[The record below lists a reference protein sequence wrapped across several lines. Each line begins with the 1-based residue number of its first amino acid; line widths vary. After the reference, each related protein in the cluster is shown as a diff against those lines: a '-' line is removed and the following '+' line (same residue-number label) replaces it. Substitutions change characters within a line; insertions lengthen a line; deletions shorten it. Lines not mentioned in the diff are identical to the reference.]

1 MIAAGIDIGTNT
13 ALMVVVSLSPDGS
26 QTVLHDVHEL
36 PRLGE
41 GLSQAGFISHEAVE
55 RALRSMEKFRSV
67 LAPYPSVLV
76 RAVATS
82 AVREASNGTDVAV
95 QLSRALGHP
104 VEIIDGTEE
113 ARLTYIGSVGSTPIP
128 TLLIDVGGGS
138 TEYAV
143 GCYGKVAYSVSIPI
157 GAVKFTERFARD
169 RPISESALA
178 EACHIVES
186 SLAPYREHFSAVQHC
201 IGVAGTPVALA
212 MIDKGLA
219 AYDMTQLH
227 GHCMSMERVSELSAF
242 LCRQTLESLRAIPGL
257 HERRADIVPMGS
269 VILRASLEA
278 LGISSIEARTTGLR
292 FGACHTA
299 GSYPQADFSR

>member
-1 MIAAGIDIGTNT
+1 MIIAGIDIGTNT
-13 ALMVVVSLSPDGS
+13 ALMVVISLAPDGS

-41 GLSQAGFISHEAVE
+41 GLTQTGLITEEAAA
-55 RALRSMEKFRSV
+55 RAIASMTHFRDV
-67 LAPYPSVLV
+67 LAPYPNVRV

-82 AVREASNGTDVAV
+82 AARESSNGTEVTR
-95 QLSRALGHP
+95 QLSQALGHP
-104 VEIIDGTEE
+104 VEIIDGAEE
-113 ARLTYIGSVGSTPIP
+113 ARLTYIGSVGSTQIP
-128 TLLIDVGGGS
+128 TMMIDIGGGS

-143 GCYGKVAYSVSIPI
+143 GCDGVVAFSVSIPI

-169 RPISESALA
+169 RPIPESAII
-178 EACHIVES
+178 EASHIVAS
-186 SLAPYREHFSAVQHC
+186 SLAPYCEHVGAVQHC

-219 AYDMTQLH
+219 AYDMSQLH
-227 GHCMSMERVSELSAF
+227 GHSMTVERITEISAF
-242 LCRQTLESLRAIPGL
+242 LCQQTLENLRAIDGL

-278 LGISSIEARTTGLR
+278 LGIGSIEARTTGLR
-292 FGACHTA
+292 YGACRTA
-299 GSYPQADFSR
+299 R